1 MIDISQTVAP
11 RSDQLNADDLIV
23 GPRTIR
29 VTRVSKMSEPDQPIA
44 IYFEGDGG
52 KPYKPGKSMRRVM
65 LRIWGADGSAYA
77 GRRMTLFRDDGVQ
90 FGGVAVGGIRISHM
104 SGISSAV
111 TMALTATKAQRVP
124 YTVKPLAEER
134 SPAPSRPSPT
144 RTTARRNSV
153 SSPALATGFTPPR
166 ARRPVGATPR

>member
-1 MIDISQTVAP
+1 
-11 RSDQLNADDLIV
+11 
-23 GPRTIR
+23 
-29 VTRVSKMSEPDQPIA
+29 
-44 IYFEGDGG
+44 
-52 KPYKPGKSMRRVM
+52 M

-111 TMALTATKAQRVP
+111 TMALTATKARRVP